1 MTRNNFT
8 HTRWRG
14 LIRGGPGLA
23 PLFSLGLVLVLC
35 LMPVIGAKAAAKTV
49 CASGCDYSTIQDA
62 IDDTE
67 NSPDPININESPH
80 TEENITVSRSV
91 TIDGQG
97 GIIQAHANEPG
108 CTLPDVCA
116 TDRVFNI
123 TKGTVTIKNVTIR
136 HGNITGE
143 GGGIFINKGAK
154 LEIINSTITNNTATN
169 GGGIYN
175 GTSGG
180 GGTVLVTN
188 CTIVNNT
195 GGGVYNRKNG
205 KFTLTNTIIAG
216 NSYDCG
222 HFKNQ
227 PLISGGYNLVS
238 NSDNCPIKEAGD
250 PLVESDLSAIFDNTT
265 LNGDGVYLL
274 KEGGSA
280 IDVIPSDDCGTTE
293 DQLGTSRPQG
303 TDNKC
308 DIGAIEYIPP
318 NKSPEITAPTNP
330 DTDPNTPLTFSG
342 DNLISI
348 SDPDAGNEQVII
360 SFSDVTNGDNE
371 KVGALNYNG
380 GTDKIDNI
388 NAALSTMKFTP
399 TIDYVGDASFI
410 ITVNDQGNTGTGNEI
425 QVAKTITITINDINA
440 PTLTASVSNLTKE
453 EFKLVVKMN
462 ETGNVYYQ
470 LLADGATAPTV
481 PTGINGSTDW
491 SSWTNISVAAANTDF
506 ENTIN
511 ISKSAYDLYVLGVD
525 ESYNKNQNGLQK
537 INIDTGV
544 TLTVSKLGTGG
555 GTITGTNINC
565 GTDCTEEFDK
575 KASISLSASAGSGSY
590 FSGWSSNCSGGTFTI
605 NENMNCSA
613 TFTAGSPPP
622 PPPPPSAPLP
632 STMMLVM
639 ITNGT
644 GHGEVT
650 LAPYPKSKSC
660 NADKTQC
667 DYTYS
672 TGKFVTITATPELKS
687 SFFVEWKEGSEGECP
702 VNNATQV
709 EGEEV
714 YLIEN
719 IFMTE
724 KMHCIATFSLKP
736 HTLTLKYTGEGSG
749 SVSMDPSGKNIPC
762 ATDVIGNCTLF
773 DGGLEVAMTPVP
785 TPGSS
790 FDNLQGHSDCT
801 DGQVTMKIDKTCTAK
816 FDLLPVYPLT
826 LTTEGPGS
834 GLVSSTFTGTDC
846 GSQCTNSYFTGADVT
861 LIATPAG
868 DSLFSAWSGDEG
880 CSEGQVMIEGPKTC
894 TASFTLK
901 PTYNLSLSIVG
912 DGRVIRN
919 PPGIEDCG
927 NNCANYL
934 SDTTVELNPILGT
947 GSQGYLFGSN
957 CPDGKIVMDGEKS
970 CYVTFTE
977 EPIVTPP
984 SGDPDKPYQL
994 SVILGGTG
1002 NGKVISTGID
1012 CGNGSDDCTEN
1023 YAPNVV
1029 ITLSATSDAE
1039 SNFGGWS
1046 EDCVNGQ
1053 MTMNSNK
1060 ACIATFSTI
1069 PSHILTVTKAGAG
1082 SGTVISTP
1090 VGIDCGSD
1098 CTETYRGD
1106 TPIDVTLAAIPTA
1119 GSIFKGWTGNCNE
1132 SGQVTM
1138 DKNQHCTAIF
1148 DAFGVLQF
1156 SLAAPTLEVKEDI
1169 GVINLTVNR
1178 IQGAAGEVSVKY
1190 ATADGT
1196 AIAGED
1202 YTAGE
1207 GILTWAIGESAD
1219 KTITIP
1225 IILDKLEESH
1235 ETFSLTLSE
1244 QSGGA
1249 IMGPIAKLDITIIH
1263 VPWFSSVQFA
1273 RPNYSANE
1281 TDDKVTLLVTRAGS
1295 SQWPLMVNYSSA
1307 DGSAVA
1313 NSDYSPVS
1321 DTLTWA
1327 DGDRALQFI
1336 EVPILSDN
1344 LVENDETFT
1353 VTLSNI
1359 TDDAQLGAKN
1369 QATVTI
1375 VDTTDNQTP
1384 PPSEVNIPA
1393 SEEGNTPP
1401 PEEGNT
1407 PPPEEGNT
1415 PPPEEDKT
1423 TLSHGTLQ
1431 LVANSYHANEDDGS
1445 IIMTVNRTRGSDGAV
1460 SLTYSIEEDTALV
1473 NQDYTAVHSEE
1484 LHWEDGETETKS
1496 FSVNLIND
1504 NSVEKT
1510 ERLKVTLSN
1519 PIGGAVLG
1527 NNAQVYIQIQDDDS
1541 SLSLSQS
1548 TYEVSEDDSIVMI
1561 TSTRKGSTSKA
1572 VSVKYMTSDDTAK
1585 ADRDYKATSGTLAW
1599 SIGDKNDQAI
1609 MVRLLPN
1616 ESLNNENRQFKFSL
1630 NQVSDNAELGTLSEA
1645 VVIISSNLCELAE
1658 IGPSIGCSLII
1669 DNNEEMPALSNVTIG
1684 ATGIVVGVTLGGTI
1698 QNQGEIRDT
1707 TLLPD
1712 AKITGGVISGPTSG
1726 DPNKPAKLSNVTI
1739 TADASLE
1746 HVIIGDGSYVS
1757 PGAKLGI
1764 GVRFEDN
1771 SSIPQSIDLSELLGR
1786 YPTTIFGQKAIKL
1799 ADDFLYPSAIGGI
1812 FGAINGLPQL
1822 NNFGFA
1828 LTQDSELGYLMLD
1841 LDLLRIA
1848 VLPMQIK
1855 QSSNKQ
1861 MIRDL
1866 SMGLYVDSTHK
1877 ITFITHTG
1885 REVIAHPVIQ
1895 APDALNKILQIA
1907 NLNEATMLEN
1917 GNLKILI
1924 NDGAYI
1930 MTRAASYALEV
1941 AMGTPLGVIG
1951 ITANSLSFVFE
1962 DQTGHYRLQPIFP
1975 AAAEPEALYAL
1986 SQNETDIVLKADG
1999 QMRLKINGYVYE
2011 GLFDYLVTT
2020 GHMPTTKAQIL
2031 DIGDIN
2037 GDGSKDYRIN
2047 YPNGDSQIVF
2057 GK

>member
-1 MTRNNFT
+1 
-8 HTRWRG
+8 
-14 LIRGGPGLA
+14 
-23 PLFSLGLVLVLC
+23 
-35 LMPVIGAKAAAKTV
+35 
-49 CASGCDYSTIQDA
+49 
-62 IDDTE
+62 
-67 NSPDPININESPH
+67 
-80 TEENITVSRSV
+80 
-91 TIDGQG
+91 
-97 GIIQAHANEPG
+97 
-108 CTLPDVCA
+108 
-116 TDRVFNI
+116 
-123 TKGTVTIKNVTIR
+123 
-136 HGNITGE
+136 
-143 GGGIFINKGAK
+143 
-154 LEIINSTITNNTATN
+154 
-169 GGGIYN
+169 
-175 GTSGG
+175 
-180 GGTVLVTN
+180 
-188 CTIVNNT
+188 
-195 GGGVYNRKNG
+195 
-205 KFTLTNTIIAG
+205 
-216 NSYDCG
+216 
-222 HFKNQ
+222 
-227 PLISGGYNLVS
+227 
-238 NSDNCPIKEAGD
+238 
-250 PLVESDLSAIFDNTT
+250 
-265 LNGDGVYLL
+265 
-274 KEGGSA
+274 
-280 IDVIPSDDCGTTE
+280 
-293 DQLGTSRPQG
+293 
-303 TDNKC
+303 
-308 DIGAIEYIPP
+308 
-318 NKSPEITAPTNP
+318 
-330 DTDPNTPLTFSG
+330 
-342 DNLISI
+342 
-348 SDPDAGNEQVII
+348 
-360 SFSDVTNGDNE
+360 
-371 KVGALNYNG
+371 
-380 GTDKIDNI
+380 
-388 NAALSTMKFTP
+388 
-399 TIDYVGDASFI
+399 
-410 ITVNDQGNTGTGNEI
+410 
-425 QVAKTITITINDINA
+425 
-440 PTLTASVSNLTKE
+440 
-453 EFKLVVKMN
+453 
-462 ETGNVYYQ
+462 
-470 LLADGATAPTV
+470 
-481 PTGINGSTDW
+481 
-491 SSWTNISVAAANTDF
+491 
-506 ENTIN
+506 
-511 ISKSAYDLYVLGVD
+511 
-525 ESYNKNQNGLQK
+525 
-537 INIDTGV
+537 
-544 TLTVSKLGTGG
+544 
-555 GTITGTNINC
+555 
-565 GTDCTEEFDK
+565 
-575 KASISLSASAGSGSY
+575 
-590 FSGWSSNCSGGTFTI
+590 
-605 NENMNCSA
+605 
-613 TFTAGSPPP
+613 
-622 PPPPPSAPLP
+622 
-632 STMMLVM
+632 M

-1327 DGDRALQFI
+1327 DGDRAPQFI

-1445 IIMTVNRTRGSDGAV
+1445 IIMTVNRTR
-1460 SLTYSIEEDTALV
+1460 
-1473 NQDYTAVHSEE
+1473 
-1484 LHWEDGETETKS
+1484 
-1496 FSVNLIND
+1496 
-1504 NSVEKT
+1504 
-1510 ERLKVTLSN
+1510 
-1519 PIGGAVLG
+1519 
-1527 NNAQVYIQIQDDDS
+1527 
-1541 SLSLSQS
+1541 
-1548 TYEVSEDDSIVMI
+1548 
-1561 TSTRKGSTSKA
+1561 
-1572 VSVKYMTSDDTAK
+1572 
-1585 ADRDYKATSGTLAW
+1585 
-1599 SIGDKNDQAI
+1599 
-1609 MVRLLPN
+1609 
-1616 ESLNNENRQFKFSL
+1616 
-1630 NQVSDNAELGTLSEA
+1630 
-1645 VVIISSNLCELAE
+1645 
-1658 IGPSIGCSLII
+1658 
-1669 DNNEEMPALSNVTIG
+1669 
-1684 ATGIVVGVTLGGTI
+1684 
-1698 QNQGEIRDT
+1698 
-1707 TLLPD
+1707 
-1712 AKITGGVISGPTSG
+1712 
-1726 DPNKPAKLSNVTI
+1726 
-1739 TADASLE
+1739 
-1746 HVIIGDGSYVS
+1746 
-1757 PGAKLGI
+1757 
-1764 GVRFEDN
+1764 
-1771 SSIPQSIDLSELLGR
+1771 
-1786 YPTTIFGQKAIKL
+1786 
-1799 ADDFLYPSAIGGI
+1799 
-1812 FGAINGLPQL
+1812 
-1822 NNFGFA
+1822 
-1828 LTQDSELGYLMLD
+1828 
-1841 LDLLRIA
+1841 
-1848 VLPMQIK
+1848 
-1855 QSSNKQ
+1855 
-1861 MIRDL
+1861 
-1866 SMGLYVDSTHK
+1866 
-1877 ITFITHTG
+1877 
-1885 REVIAHPVIQ
+1885 
-1895 APDALNKILQIA
+1895 
-1907 NLNEATMLEN
+1907 
-1917 GNLKILI
+1917 
-1924 NDGAYI
+1924 
-1930 MTRAASYALEV
+1930 
-1941 AMGTPLGVIG
+1941 
-1951 ITANSLSFVFE
+1951 
-1962 DQTGHYRLQPIFP
+1962 
-1975 AAAEPEALYAL
+1975 
-1986 SQNETDIVLKADG
+1986 
-1999 QMRLKINGYVYE
+1999 
-2011 GLFDYLVTT
+2011 
-2020 GHMPTTKAQIL
+2020 
-2031 DIGDIN
+2031 
-2037 GDGSKDYRIN
+2037 
-2047 YPNGDSQIVF
+2047 
-2057 GK
+2057 

>member
-35 LMPVIGAKAAAKTV
+35 LMPVIGEAADWDVKSSYA
-49 CASGCDYSTIQDA
+49 
-62 IDDTE
+62 DDTKCKTDTDPARQCKTIGAAIGEASAGDTITISAGTYTENLTIDKDFGKLTIVGEGSVIIDGNNE
-67 NSPDPININESPH
+67 NSNIFTINSN
-80 TEENITVSRSV
+80 
-91 TIDGQG
+91 
-97 GIIQAHANEPG
+97 
-108 CTLPDVCA
+108 
-116 TDRVFNI
+116 
-123 TKGTVTIKNVTIR
+123 KTVTIKNVTITGGKSTKS
-136 HGNITGE
+136 GNYNN
-143 GGGIFINKGAK
+143 GGTIKV
-154 LEIINSTITNNTATN
+154 INSTIAKNSGN
-169 GGGIYN
+169 GIYN
-175 GTSGG
+175 KL
-180 GGTVLVTN
+180 GTVNLIN
-188 CTIVNNT
+188 CTITGNVGNNKI
-195 GGGVYNRKNG
+195 GVKTDSGATTNIKNS
-205 KFTLTNTIIAG
+205 IIAG
-216 NSYDCG
+216 NTEDC
-222 HFKNQ
+222 KNMGN
-227 PLISGGYNLVS
+227 PEGTTTSLGYNLLGS
-238 NSDNCPIKEAGD
+238 TCKSDDDPETDGDFNANVLDTYDGGVYPLKPGSAAIDKIDSTNGCGTD
-250 PLVESDLSAIFDNTT
+250 PLDKDQRGIGRPK
-265 LNGDGVYLL
+265 GD
-274 KEGGSA
+274 
-280 IDVIPSDDCGTTE
+280 
-293 DQLGTSRPQG
+293 
-303 TDNKC
+303 KC
-308 DIGAIEYIPP
+308 DIGAFEYTP
-318 NKSPEITAPTNP
+318 PEIIAPSSAEIDKLN
-330 DTDPNTPLTFSG
+330 DSLSFDPS
-342 DNLISI
+342 ISI
-348 SDPDAGNEQVII
+348 ISNDAKENLVKITLTASNGTL
-360 SFSDVTNGDNE
+360 SFT
-371 KVGALNYNG
+371 
-380 GTDKIDNI
+380 GTTDTIDNI
-388 NAALSTMKFTP
+388 NTALNGMTFTP
-399 TIDYVGDASFI
+399 TENYTGPASIAI
-410 ITVNDQGNTGTGNEI
+410 IVDTAPIKIINITIKDTTLTITKGGSGSGTVTVNG
-425 QVAKTITITINDINA
+425 
-440 PTLTASVSNLTKE
+440 
-453 EFKLVVKMN
+453 
-462 ETGNVYYQ
+462 
-470 LLADGATAPTV
+470 
-481 PTGINGSTDW
+481 
-491 SSWTNISVAAANTDF
+491 
-506 ENTIN
+506 
-511 ISKSAYDLYVLGVD
+511 
-525 ESYNKNQNGLQK
+525 
-537 INIDTGV
+537 
-544 TLTVSKLGTGG
+544 
-555 GTITGTNINC
+555 INC
-565 GTDCTEEFDK
+565 GTDCSEKFDK
-575 KASISLSASAGSGSY
+575 GTDINLTATPASGSKFTGWSGDCTGSASPLDITINGDMNCTATFESIPTESSTLAISKIGSGSGTVTGNGIDCGSDCTEK
-590 FSGWSSNCSGGTFTI
+590 FNNGTSISGLSATPASGSNFAGWSGGCSDTTFTI
-605 NENMNCSA
+605 NGDMNCTA
-613 TFTAGSPPP
+613 TFNIPAP

-1327 DGDRALQFI
+1327 DGDRAPQFI